1 MQAALALTW
10 ETLNARM
17 RLLRFAA
24 AGALAIAAASLLLS
38 LILRT
43 PWGLAGSAL
52 LLPLGYAFV
61 LSDMRKVYAWEA
73 GIHELRESGGLDL
86 EVFVQALEMQPSPFK
101 RSVLEM
107 ARALKQPPDPGTVPG
122 TADASPS
129 RSPDRR
135 RRAEIRLARSFC
147 RRAGLACGALSLAAL
162 ASGAGQMAVVFAAA
176 AGALLCAEAC
186 AWAAAWAAGR
196 RTGVNLS
203 GPGTGPTP

>member
-1 MQAALALTW
+1 MQAALTLTW

-73 GIHELRESGGLDL
+73 GILELRESGGLDL
-86 EVFVQALEMQPSPFK
+86 DVLVQALEMQPSPFK

-107 ARALKQPPDPGTVPG
+107 ARTLKQSPDPGTVMG
-122 TADASPS
+122 TAGAS
-129 RSPDRR
+129 RSRALDRK

-147 RRAGLACGALSLAAL
+147 RRSGLACGALSLAAL
-162 ASGAGQMAVVFAAA
+162 ASGAGRAAAVFGAVFAAA

-186 AWAAAWAAGR
+186 AWAAGR
-196 RTGVNLS
+196 RTGKILRD
-203 GPGTGPTP
+203 PGTGPTP